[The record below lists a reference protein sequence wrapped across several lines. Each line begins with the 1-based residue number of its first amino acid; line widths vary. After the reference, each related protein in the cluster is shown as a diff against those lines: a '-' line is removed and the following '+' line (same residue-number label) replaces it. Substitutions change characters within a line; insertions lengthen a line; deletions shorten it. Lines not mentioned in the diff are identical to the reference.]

1 MSNMKYVQAV
11 PRIRAIENKLLD
23 RAKVERLV
31 ESNSAEEAFK
41 ILQETSYGSL
51 MGNAKIP
58 EDYEIVLSEEL
69 KRLYSFMYEV
79 APEKELIDIMAVK
92 YDYHNIKVLLKGK
105 TLNKDFSELLI
116 PIGTIR
122 IYDLKNSVLNEDYTD
137 ISPIIKEAIE
147 KAKEC
152 FQEEKDP
159 QKIDVIL
166 DKYMYKDMVSRA
178 ENLKEPY
185 LIKFIKIN
193 IDLINLKTLLRVKKQ
208 NKSRKFLEEV
218 FLQGGTLKREELIEM
233 YSGTVEN
240 ISIKLQHS
248 DYIHII
254 KSGIEE
260 YMQTKSLNILER
272 LSDDFIMD
280 FIKNSKYVSF
290 GIEPLLAYIF
300 AKENEI
306 KVVRIIMV
314 GKLNNIH
321 ADLIRGR
328 LRDIYV

>member
-51 MGNAKIP
+51 MGNAKRP
-58 EDYEIVLSEEL
+58 EDYEIILSEEL
-69 KRLYSFMYEV
+69 KRLYSFMYEI
-79 APEKELIDIMAVK
+79 APEKELIDIMSIK

-105 TLNKDFSELLI
+105 ALNKDFSQLLI

-122 IYDLKNSVLNEDYTD
+122 IYDLKNAILNEDYRE

-147 KAKEC
+147 KSNES
-152 FQEEKDP
+152 FEEEKDP
-159 QKIDVIL
+159 QKIDIIL

-178 ENLKEPY
+178 EKLKEPY
-185 LIKFIKIN
+185 LIKFIKVS

-208 NKSRKFLEEV
+208 NKSRKFLEKV
-218 FLQGGTLKREELIEM
+218 FLKGGTLEIEELIEM

-240 ISIKLQHS
+240 ISVKLQYS
-248 DYIHII
+248 DYIDII
-254 KSGIEE
+254 KTGIEE
-260 YMQTKSLNILER
+260 YIQNKSLNILEK
-272 LSDDFIMD
+272 LSDNFIMEL
-280 FIKNSKYVSF
+280 IKNSKYASF
-290 GIEPLLAYIF
+290 GIEPLIAYIF

-306 KVVRIIMV
+306 KIVRIIMV